1 MVFSRLLSLNA
12 NADPY
17 LTSRQFTKQKQ
28 RSNTDFHTGT
38 QECAHIHREKHHQ
51 DSKLSPIY
59 FFPMQSCIRFGILLF
74 KNALFLNEKAWRRC
88 MEIARMFTEV
98 DAHIYSPVLKSFT
111 RTHQVLDSL
120 YFCEFSMH

>member
-38 QECAHIHREKHHQ
+38 QECAHIHTQRKT
-51 DSKLSPIY
+51 SPRFKVEPDL
-59 FFPMQSCIRFGILLF
+59 FFSYAILHKIWDF
-74 KNALFLNEKAWRRC
+74 AF
-88 MEIARMFTEV
+88 
-98 DAHIYSPVLKSFT
+98 
-111 RTHQVLDSL
+111 
-120 YFCEFSMH
+120 